1 MPPATDGARI
11 RTLVEDWARA
21 VRAKDMDGALA
32 HHADDIVIFDAPLPL
47 QAQGMEEYRKSWEL
61 FFAHSPGGPGSFEVT
76 GAADLRRRL
85 GRLWPRDPEGPGL
98 RGSAHHWAAQA
109 GRRVAGRPRASL
121 LSAPAGRPGL
131 GRRPAERRVRPGRAR
146 GPR

>member
-1 MPPATDGARI
+1 MPPATDEARI
-11 RTLVEDWARA
+11 RMLVEDWARA

-76 GAADLRRRL
+76 GLRILAGDSVAYGHAILRVLDSEARL
-85 GRLWPRDPEGPGL
+85 TIGL
-98 RGSAHHWAAQA
+98 RKQDGEWLVAHEHHSYPLQLDAQA
-109 GRRVAGRPRASL
+109 
-121 LSAPAGRPGL
+121 
-131 GRRPAERRVRPGRAR
+131 
-146 GPR
+146 